1 MGSKG
6 GEEERKMEWRVRTGF
21 MELKHICDKKGF
33 TLLEI
38 LIAIAL
44 FAALVAMLYP
54 AYIGTFRNIDV
65 TESYGTIYRM
75 ARIAL
80 ERISEDLASAC
91 PPVTN
96 GRSDDA
102 YRIKGFSGKDSEI
115 EGRGADELGFVSEK
129 HISFGSAEEVTG
141 PEGMPETVTEI
152 HISGRGYIRY
162 YIDEIEGK
170 DGFVLYRS
178 DIPELADQSEDKAE
192 KYILCEGLYGV
203 NFSFQD
209 ENGNTYDEWDSSMG
223 SFTGKLPA
231 LVSVELDFIN
241 PSDPESP
248 IKFITSV
255 SLPLSKREYGNR
267 S

>member
-1 MGSKG
+1 MKPV
-6 GEEERKMEWRVRTGF
+6 KD
-21 MELKHICDKKGF
+21 INGF

-91 PPVTN
+91 PPGTTR
-96 GRSDDA
+96 GTDDED
-102 YRIKGFSGKDSEI
+102 RMTGFLGKDSKI
-115 EGRGADELGFVSEK
+115 EGRSADELGFVSEK
-129 HISFGSAEEVTG
+129 HISFRSQEKITDSED
-141 PEGMPETVTEI
+141 MSETITEI
-152 HISGRGYIRY
+152 QISGRGYIRY
-162 YIDEIEGK
+162 YVDEIEGK

-178 DIPELADQSEDKAE
+178 DNPELADQSEDETE
-192 KYILCEGLYGV
+192 KYILCEGLHGI

-209 ENGNTYDEWDSSMG
+209 ENGDTYDEWDSSAGRFM
-223 SFTGKLPA
+223 GKLPA
-231 LVSVELDFIN
+231 LVSVELEFIN

-248 IKFITSV
+248 VKFITSV

>member
-1 MGSKG
+1 MKPA
-6 GEEERKMEWRVRTGF
+6 KD
-21 MELKHICDKKGF
+21 IKGF

-91 PPVTN
+91 PPVIN
-96 GRSDDA
+96 GRSDDG
-102 YRIKGFSGKDSEI
+102 YRIKGFLGKDSEI
-115 EGRGADELGFVSEK
+115 EGRGADELGFLSEK
-129 HISFGSAEEVTG
+129 HISFRSTEKITDSEDMS
-141 PEGMPETVTEI
+141 EIITEI

-178 DIPELADQSEDKAE
+178 DIPELAYQPEDKAE

-209 ENGNTYDEWDSSMG
+209 ENGDTYDEWDSSMG
-223 SFTGKLPA
+223 SFMGKLPA
-231 LVSVELDFIN
+231 LVSVELEFIN

>member
-1 MGSKG
+1 M
-6 GEEERKMEWRVRTGF
+6 TGF
-21 MELKHICDKKGF
+21 MKLKHICDKKGF

-80 ERISEDLASAC
+80 ERISEDLAGVC
-91 PPVTN
+91 PPSIT
-96 GRSDDA
+96 GSLDDEDPM
-102 YRIKGFSGKDSEI
+102 KGFLGKDSEI
-115 EGRGADELGFVSEK
+115 EGRGADELWFVSEK
-129 HISFGSAEEVTG
+129 HISFRSRGKVTDS
-141 PEGMPETVTEI
+141 EDMSETISEI
-152 HISGRGYIRY
+152 LISGRGYIRY

-178 DIPELADQSEDKAE
+178 DNPELADQSVEKTE
-192 KYILCEGLYGV
+192 KYILCEGLHGV

-209 ENGNTYDEWDSSMG
+209 ENGDIYDEWDSSIG
-223 SFTGKLPA
+223 SFMGKLPA
-231 LVSVELDFIN
+231 LVSVELEFIN

-248 IKFITSV
+248 VKFITSV
-255 SLPLSKREYGNR
+255 SIPLSKREYGNR

>member
-1 MGSKG
+1 M
-6 GEEERKMEWRVRTGF
+6 
-21 MELKHICDKKGF
+21 KHTCDKKGF

-44 FAALVAMLYP
+44 FAAIVAMLYP

-75 ARIAL
+75 ARIVL
-80 ERISEDLASAC
+80 ERISKDLANAC
-91 PPVTN
+91 PPGTT
-96 GRSDDA
+96 GRSDDEDQP
-102 YRIKGFSGKDSEI
+102 RRFFGKDSEI
-115 EGRGADELGFVSEK
+115 DGRDADELGFVSEK
-129 HISFGSAEEVTG
+129 HISFRSQTKITDSED
-141 PEGMPETVTEI
+141 MSETISEI
-152 HISGRGYIRY
+152 QVSGRGYIRY

-170 DGFVLYRS
+170 DGLVLYRS
-178 DIPELADQSEDKAE
+178 DDPELADQSEDRTE
-192 KYILCEGLYGV
+192 KYILCEGLHGI

-209 ENGNTYDEWDSSMG
+209 ENGDTYDEWDSSKG
-223 SFTGKLPA
+223 SFMGRMPA
-231 LVSVELDFIN
+231 LVSVELEFIN

-248 IKFITSV
+248 VKFITSV

>member
-1 MGSKG
+1 MKPA
-6 GEEERKMEWRVRTGF
+6 KD
-21 MELKHICDKKGF
+21 INGF

-44 FAALVAMLYP
+44 FATLVAILYP

-65 TESYGTIYRM
+65 TESHGTIYRM
-75 ARIAL
+75 ARVAL

-91 PPVTN
+91 PPGTT
-96 GRSDDA
+96 GRSDDED
-102 YRIKGFSGKDSEI
+102 RMTGFLGKDSEI

-129 HISFGSAEEVTG
+129 HISFRSHAKINDSED
-141 PEGMPETVTEI
+141 MSETITEI
-152 HISGRGYIRY
+152 HVSGRGYIRY

-178 DIPELADQSEDKAE
+178 DNPELADQSEDETE
-192 KYILCEGLYGV
+192 KYILCEGLHGI

-209 ENGNTYDEWDSSMG
+209 ENGDTYDEWDSSAG
-223 SFTGKLPA
+223 SFMGKLPA
-231 LVSVELDFIN
+231 LVSVELEFIN
-241 PSDPESP
+241 PADSELPVR
-248 IKFITSV
+248 FITSV